1 MGTEMWTAL
10 SGVAVSVVTAG
21 GTVWVAKA
29 GRRTAEQGQ
38 RTAEQ
43 EQRDNFS
50 TFTKALNEEIGR
62 VKTDLVEQK
71 EESDRQRRRIGDQD
85 LAIGYL
91 LGRLRT
97 MVDFIRKAGLE
108 PPAAPPMPERVREY
122 IHHIDV

>member
-1 MGTEMWTAL
+1 MGAEMWTAL
-10 SGVAVSVVTAG
+10 SGVAVSGITAL
-21 GTVWVAKA
+21 GTVWVARA
-29 GRRTAEQGQ
+29 GRRTAEAGR
-38 RTAEQ
+38 RTVEQ
-43 EQRDNFS
+43 EQRDNFT
-50 TFTKALNEEIGR
+50 TFTKALNEEMGR
-62 VKTDLVEQK
+62 LKTDLTEQK
-71 EESDRQRRRIGDQD
+71 EESARQRRRIGDQD

>member
-10 SGVAVSVVTAG
+10 SAVAVSGVTAF

-29 GRRTAEQGQ
+29 GR

-50 TFTKALNEEIGR
+50 TFTKALNDELGR
-62 VKTDLVEQK
+62 LKTDLGEQK
-71 EESDRQRRRIGDQD
+71 EESTRQRRRIGDQD

-97 MVDFIRKAGLE
+97 LVDYIRKANLE

-122 IHHIDV
+122 LHHIDV